1 MYSLSELEDA
11 VGAGT
16 WNWIGVLPIF
26 ARPKK
31 VQLSIG
37 AVKIKLV
44 PGGSL
49 RRFGLSTGSSTN
61 AVQVLSAEITV
72 PTTRP

>member
-1 MYSLSELEDA
+1 MLEGD

-16 WNWIGVLPIF
+16 SNWIGVLPIF
-26 ARPKK
+26 ARPKR

-37 AVKIKLV
+37 AVKNILL

-49 RRFGLSTGSSTN
+49 RRFGLLVGSSI
-61 AVQVLSAEITV
+61 VE
-72 PTTRP
+72 